1 MTRPP
6 AFHIWKFLMKNM
18 TSPNSGL
25 SKIVN
30 VNQNHYKLK
39 NHGQLNSQY
48 CNRQLLPQKPLRLGP
63 LRLVTRTVVK
73 HIEFYLFFN
82 TV

>member
-25 SKIVN
+25 NVIVHVIKLVASTAMLL
-30 VNQNHYKLK
+30 VNI
-39 NHGQLNSQY
+39 NSSRGNMEKSVPSFPY
-48 CNRQLLPQKPLRLGP
+48 PVPTSVMYEVSLEK
-63 LRLVTRTVVK
+63 T
-73 HIEFYLFFN
+73 
-82 TV
+82 